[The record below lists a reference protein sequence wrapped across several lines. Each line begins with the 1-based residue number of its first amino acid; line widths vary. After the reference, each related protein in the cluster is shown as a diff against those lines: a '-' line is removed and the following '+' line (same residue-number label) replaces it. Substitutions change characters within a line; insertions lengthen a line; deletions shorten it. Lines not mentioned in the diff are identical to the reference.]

1 MQHEHYLYLTLK
13 SVVFLSCDSPC
24 NGITKCHR
32 MLLLATNKLIHR
44 LAMNCATQ
52 VWNSKLIEY
61 TVGCIEK
68 ADKLQTIIQGLYVE
82 ILNSRSDL
90 GVILMGLL
98 NSEIELRSYFQAS

>member
-1 MQHEHYLYLTLK
+1 
-13 SVVFLSCDSPC
+13 
-24 NGITKCHR
+24 

-44 LAMNCATQ
+44 FAMNCATQ
-52 VWNSKLIEY
+52 VWNTKLIEY

-68 ADKLQTIIQGLYVE
+68 ADKLQTIIQGLYLE

-98 NSEIELRSYFQAS
+98 NSEIELRFYFQASQILNQNLGVIFGAPKFQIRI